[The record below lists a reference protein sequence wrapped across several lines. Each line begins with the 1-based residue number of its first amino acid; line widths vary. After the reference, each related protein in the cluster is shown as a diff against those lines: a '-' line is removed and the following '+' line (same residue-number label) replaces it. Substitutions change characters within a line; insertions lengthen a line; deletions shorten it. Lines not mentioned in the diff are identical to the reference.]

1 MLLRHN
7 GAKAGTALSNT
18 ATNAMTSFSGTNTL
32 ASDAAKRTFSSRAG
46 RGAYVSRPK
55 LPQLELILT
64 CLNSASSNSVRR
76 SITNLWTPAHG
87 IIFANPAQ
95 SSPRRLNTSSPEA
108 NQTGRDTIDTSY
120 LNLAT
125 ERSQGTEGSIRNNSE
140 GRNGLPSSLGSAS
153 SSQEK
158 GLKGEVVDP
167 KLPTQNST
175 PAASQEEAAPE
186 LAKEKSAKETTQ
198 EDAELEYEPLP
209 FSIPTEVFE
218 KAKAAAEGHPDS
230 YWTHKLYTHSATPT
244 TKIKVHYCKSL
255 HTSESVLQ
263 KHFLNKPVLGFD
275 IEWKIGS
282 TAYSSPKKNVSLI
295 QIACADRIILIHI
308 GLFPGESPERLVA
321 PTLKAIMEDAS
332 VLKCGVAIKADCTR
346 LRKFLGIETRG
357 IFELSHLHRLVTY
370 SASEDYHLINKR
382 LVSLT
387 EQAQTHLGLPIFKG
401 EVRGSDWSEA
411 LSMEQILYAASDAYA
426 GLVIFDELERK
437 RRGLE
442 QRPPRP
448 WPAELGRPIRLASG
462 VEIKAE
468 PAEDA
473 EEDQPRKTAVDAP
486 HQSAAESLDVE
497 VDPSDCA
504 DTTSPTE
511 SKTTPKSPKKPK
523 PSPAI
528 LDPVVEEAAEFA
540 LKYRATY
547 PKTAATPAQLRAYHI
562 WQSKPEM
569 SVEDIAAKLRDP
581 PLQTATVTNYILEA
595 VRTEGRGITGSV
607 AWLVDPLKVGGDGA
621 DVRGL
626 PVELERLRKLLGQL
640 PESTKG
646 TWRWKGVWKS
656 VEKM

>member
-1 MLLRHN
+1 M
-7 GAKAGTALSNT
+7 
-18 ATNAMTSFSGTNTL
+18 
-32 ASDAAKRTFSSRAG
+32 SS
-46 RGAYVSRPK
+46 
-55 LPQLELILT
+55 T
-64 CLNSASSNSVRR
+64 
-76 SITNLWTPAHG
+76 
-87 IIFANPAQ
+87 
-95 SSPRRLNTSSPEA
+95 EA

-120 LNLAT
+120 LNLAR
-125 ERSQGTEGSIRNNSE
+125 ERSQGMEGSIRSSSE
-140 GRNGLPSSLGSAS
+140 GRSSVLSSSGSAS
-153 SSQEK
+153 ISQEK
-158 GLKGEVVDP
+158 GSKGEVVYP
-167 KLPTQNST
+167 KLPTQSST
-175 PAASQEEAAPE
+175 PSATQEESAPE
-186 LAKEKSAKETTQ
+186 LTKDKSAKETAQ
-198 EDAELEYEPLP
+198 EDAELEYEPLQ
-209 FSIPTEVFE
+209 FSIPAEVFE

-230 YWTHKLYTHSATPT
+230 YWTHKLYRHSTTPT

-255 HTSESVLQ
+255 HTTESVLQ

-295 QIACADRIILIHI
+295 QIACADRIILSHI

-346 LRKFLGIETRG
+346 LRKYLSISTLG

-370 SASEDYHLINKR
+370 SASSDYHLINKR

-387 EQAQTHLGLPIFKG
+387 EQAETHLGLPIFKG

-437 RRGLE
+437 RVKLRPC
-442 QRPPRP
+442 PPRP
-448 WPAELGRPIRLASG
+448 YPAELNKPIRLASG
-462 VEIKAE
+462 VEIKPE
-468 PAEDA
+468 VTEKEEDA
-473 EEDQPRKTAVDAP
+473 EEDQPRKTATDAP
-486 HQSAAESLDVE
+486 HQSVAESLDVE

-504 DTTSPTE
+504 DTTS
-511 SKTTPKSPKKPK
+511 TTPTAETKASKGSCKKPK
-523 PSPAI
+523 PEPKEV
-528 LDPVVEEAAEFA
+528 DPVVDAAAQFA

-547 PKTAATPAQLRAYHI
+547 PKTAVTPAQLRAYHI
-562 WQSKPEM
+562 WQSNEDM

-607 AWLVDPLKVGGDGA
+607 AWLVDPLKKGGHGA
-621 DVRGL
+621 DVRGI
-626 PVELERLRKLLGQL
+626 PVDLERLRDVLAKL
-640 PESTKG
+640 PESTRG